1 MENERL
7 DLVLQNIKSANSD
20 MKSMYEA
27 RLNEK
32 DKTIESLQDRIQN
45 YLYDADGKPWLK
57 KYKYRR
63 LPNETMVR
71 QCTGADPGFVV
82 RGEA

>member
-7 DLVLQNIKSANSD
+7 DLVLQNIESANSD

-27 RLNEK
+27 RRNEK

-45 YLYDADGKPWLK
+45 YLYDADG
-57 KYKYRR
+57 
-63 LPNETMVR
+63 ETL
-71 QCTGADPGFVV
+71 AK
-82 RGEA
+82 EI

>member
-7 DLVLQNIKSANSD
+7 DLVLQNIESANSD

-32 DKTIESLQDRIQN
+32 DKTIESLQDRN
-45 YLYDADGKPWLK
+45 YDI
-57 KYKYRR
+57 
-63 LPNETMVR
+63 
-71 QCTGADPGFVV
+71 
-82 RGEA
+82 